1 MPLASA
7 TFRLAGDEEFE
18 LQIKPGT
25 GTGFK
30 GVQEVEPGLYQA
42 KIRKKGAGTGFIS
55 LPSTKSVLLA
65 AWWYAKA
72 CKAREEGTLGSPSF
86 KTFYTKVRPGHNSP
100 SFLSRMLTYCAYHNL
115 VDRPRINTSRS
126 WSRSRRGK
134 SEDHELLSL
143 AVGRAA
149 MW

>member
-1 MPLASA
+1 MANKYERTDWYVTPYNSSYERYDTQGSAVRYEGPMPLASA
-7 TFRLAGDEEFE
+7 TFRVAGDEEFE

-42 KIRKKGAGTGFIS
+42 KNRKKGAGTGFIS

-100 SFLSRMLTYCAYHNL
+100 SFLSRMLTCAYQ
-115 VDRPRINTSRS
+115 PC
-126 WSRSRRGK
+126 
-134 SEDHELLSL
+134 
-143 AVGRAA
+143 
-149 MW
+149 